1 MAEPSND
8 DFFRGLTGFTRFE
21 GVTDSANYR
30 PLPDDWLLAV
40 ADIVSSTRAIAD
52 GHYKSV
58 NMAGASVISAVLNA
72 LDKGDYPFVFGGDGA
87 LVAIPPSGAVRVR
100 QALAAVRTWV
110 KEELELDLRTAL
122 VPVSAVRNQG
132 LDVMV
137 ARFNPSEY
145 VSYAMFVGGGT
156 SWAEGEMKAGNF
168 IVDAGPPEAR
178 PDLTGLSCRWNPI
191 KARNGEIVSIIAV
204 PGNSGNGAKF
214 QQLVADII
222 AISREQNRDG
232 HPVPVEGPETGLIFE
247 GADMEARAQAS
258 PAHRWRRK
266 LAIAAQIT
274 FMCILD
280 KLGLHM
286 AAFDAKIYRRDL
298 AANSDFRKFDDG
310 LKMTID
316 VDAAHLGR
324 IEARLRQAEAEGV
337 CRFGLHRQDSALM
350 TCFVPTP
357 LMRDHMH
364 FIDGASG
371 GYAMAA
377 MALREKRPPELAA
390 GE

>member
-1 MAEPSND
+1 MAELSND
-8 DFFRGLTGFTRFE
+8 DFFHTLSGFSRFE
-21 GVTDSANYR
+21 GVTESANYQ
-30 PLPDDWLLAV
+30 PLPGDWLIAI
-40 ADIVSSTRAIAD
+40 ADIVSSTKAIAE

-72 LDKGDYPFVFGGDGA
+72 LDRGDYPFAFGGDGA
-87 LVAIPPSGAVRVR
+87 VVAVPPSGEKQAR
-100 QALAAVRTWV
+100 QALSAVRGWV
-110 KEELELDLRTAL
+110 MEELQLDLRTAL
-122 VPVSAVRNQG
+122 VPMSAIRG
-132 LDVMV
+132 EGFDVKV
-137 ARFNPSEY
+137 ARFNPSDH
-145 VSYAMFVGGGT
+145 VSYAMFSGGGT
-156 SWAEGEMKAGNF
+156 SWAEQQMKAGRF
-168 IVDAGPPEAR
+168 IVEAPPEKAE

-191 KARNGEIVSIIAV
+191 KAQNGEIVSIIAI
-204 PGNSGNGAKF
+204 PGENGNGPQF

-222 AISREQNRDG
+222 AISAEQSRDG
-232 HPVPVEGPETGLIFE
+232 HPVPVEGPTPALSFD
-247 GADMEARAQAS
+247 GADIEARALATPS
-258 PAHRWRRK
+258 HRWWRK
-266 LAIAAQIT
+266 LAIDAQV
-274 FMCILD
+274 ILLWILC
-280 KLGLHM
+280 KFG
-286 AAFDAKIYRRDL
+286 ARAGTFDANIYRRDL

-316 VDAAHLGR
+316 VDAEHLER

-377 MALREKRPPELAA
+377 MALRGKWPPKLAA

>member
-1 MAEPSND
+1 MAGSFND
-8 DFFRGLTGFTRFE
+8 DFFHKLTVFTQFE
-21 GVTDSANYR
+21 GVTDSKNYS

-40 ADIVSSTRAIAD
+40 ADIVSSTEAIAS

-87 LVAIPPSGAVRVR
+87 LVAIPPSGEARVR
-100 QALAAVRTWV
+100 QALAEVRTWV
-110 KEELELDLRTAL
+110 KEELQLDLRTAL
-122 VPVSAVRNQG
+122 VPMSAVRGEG

-137 ARFNPSEY
+137 ARFSPSEY
-145 VSYAMFVGGGT
+145 VSYAMFFGGGT
-156 SWAEGEMKAGNF
+156 SWAERQMKAGNF
-168 IVDAGPPEAR
+168 LVEAGPSEAR

-191 KARNGEIVSIIAV
+191 KAHNGEIVSIIAV
-204 PGNSGNGAKF
+204 PGDNGNSAKF

-222 AISREQNRDG
+222 TISREQSRDA
-232 HPVPVEGPETGLIFE
+232 HPLPAEGPTTALIFD
-247 GADMEARAQAS
+247 GVDMEARALAS
-258 PAHRWRRK
+258 RADRWRRK
-266 LAIAAQIT
+266 LAIAAQIALVR
-274 FMCILD
+274 ILD
-280 KLGLHM
+280 KFRLRM
-286 AAFDAKIYRRDL
+286 ATFDAKIYRSDI
-298 AANSDFRKFDDG
+298 AMNSDFRKFDDG

-316 VDAAHLGR
+316 VDSVQLSR
-324 IEARLRQAEAEGV
+324 IEEYLRQAEAEGV
-337 CRFGLHRQDSALM
+337 CRYGLHRQDSALI

-377 MALREKRPPELAA
+377 MALRGKGLPELAA

>member
-8 DFFRGLTGFTRFE
+8 DFFHKLTGFTRFE
-21 GVTDSANYR
+21 GVTDSTNYR
-30 PLPDDWLLAV
+30 PLPDGWLLAV
-40 ADIVSSTRAIAD
+40 ADIVSSTKAIAS

-87 LVAIPPSGAVRVR
+87 LVAIPPSGEARVR
-100 QALAAVRTWV
+100 QALAAVRAWV
-110 KEELELDLRTAL
+110 KEELQLDLRTAL
-122 VPVSAVRNQG
+122 VPMSAVRGEG

-145 VSYAMFVGGGT
+145 VSYAMFFGGGT
-156 SWAEGEMKAGNF
+156 SWAERQMKAGNF
-168 IVDAGPPEAR
+168 IVEAAAPEAR

-191 KARNGEIVSIIAV
+191 KAHNGEIVSIIAV
-204 PGNSGNGAKF
+204 PGNSGNSAKF

-222 AISREQNRDG
+222 AISREQSRDA
-232 HPVPVEGPETGLIFE
+232 HPVPVEGPTPSLIFD
-247 GADMEARAQAS
+247 GADIEARASAA
-258 PAHRWRRK
+258 PADRWRRK
-266 LAIAAQIT
+266 LAVSLQIVAVY
-274 FMCILD
+274 ILD
-280 KLGLHM
+280 KFGLRV
-286 AAFDAKIYRRDL
+286 ATFDAKVYRRDL

-316 VDAAHLGR
+316 VDAAQLSR
-324 IEARLRQAEAEGV
+324 IEARLRQAEAEGI
-337 CRFGLHRQDSALM
+337 CRYGLHRQDSALM

-377 MALREKRPPELAA
+377 MALRGKQPSELAA

>member
-1 MAEPSND
+1 MAKSSND
-8 DFFRGLTGFTRFE
+8 DFFHKLTVFTQFE
-21 GVTDSANYR
+21 GVTDSNNYS

-40 ADIVSSTRAIAD
+40 ADIVSSTKAIAS

-87 LVAIPPSGAVRVR
+87 LVAIPPSGEARVR

-110 KEELELDLRTAL
+110 KEELQLDLRTAL
-122 VPVSAVRNQG
+122 VPMSAVRGEG

-137 ARFNPSEY
+137 ARFSPSEY
-145 VSYAMFVGGGT
+145 VSYAMFFGGGT
-156 SWAEGEMKAGNF
+156 SWAERQMKAGNF
-168 IVDAGPPEAR
+168 LVEAAAPEAR

-191 KARNGEIVSIIAV
+191 KAHNGEIVSIIAV
-204 PGNSGNGAKF
+204 PGDRGNSAKF

-222 AISREQNRDG
+222 AISREQSRDA
-232 HPVPVEGPETGLIFE
+232 HPVPVEGPTTALIFD
-247 GADMEARAQAS
+247 GIDMEARARAS
-258 PAHRWRRK
+258 AANRWRRK
-266 LAIAAQIT
+266 LAIAAQIGLV
-274 FMCILD
+274 FILD
-280 KLGLHM
+280 KLKLRM
-286 AAFDAKIYRRDL
+286 ATFDPKIYRADI
-298 AANSDFRKFDDG
+298 AMNSDFRKFDDG

-316 VDAAHLGR
+316 VDEEQLSR
-324 IEARLRQAEAEGV
+324 IESRLRGAEAEDV
-337 CRFGLHRQDSALM
+337 CRYGLHRQDSALM

-364 FIDGASG
+364 FIDGANG

-377 MALREKRPPELAA
+377 MALSGKKPPELAA

>member
-1 MAEPSND
+1 MVEPFND
-8 DFFRGLTGFTRFE
+8 DFFHKLTVFTRFE
-21 GVTDSANYR
+21 GVTDSGNYS

-40 ADIVSSTRAIAD
+40 ADIVSSTDAIAS

-87 LVAIPPSGAVRVR
+87 LVAIPSSGEARVR
-100 QALAAVRTWV
+100 QALAEVRTWV
-110 KEELELDLRTAL
+110 MEELQLDLRTAL
-122 VPVSAVRNQG
+122 VPMSAVRSEG

-137 ARFNPSEY
+137 ARFSPSEY
-145 VSYAMFVGGGT
+145 VSYAMFFGGGT
-156 SWAEGEMKAGNF
+156 SWAESQMKAGNF
-168 IVDAGPPEAR
+168 LIKAAAPEAR

-191 KARNGEIVSIIAV
+191 KANNGEIVSIIAV
-204 PGNSGNGAKF
+204 PGDSGNSAKF

-222 AISREQNRDG
+222 AISREQNRDA
-232 HPVPVEGPETGLIFE
+232 HPVPAEGPTTGLIFS
-247 GADMEARAQAS
+247 GVDMEARAHAL
-258 PAHRWRRK
+258 PTDRWRRK
-266 LAIAAQIT
+266 LAIAAQIA
-274 FMCILD
+274 FVRILD
-280 KLGLHM
+280 KFKLRM
-286 AAFDAKIYRRDL
+286 ATFDAKIYRSDI
-298 AANSDFRKFDDG
+298 AMNSDFRKFDDG

-316 VDAAHLGR
+316 VDATQLSR
-324 IEARLRQAEAEGV
+324 IEERLRQAETEGV
-337 CRFGLHRQDSALM
+337 SHYGLHRQDSALM

-377 MALREKRPPELAA
+377 MALRGKRSPELVA